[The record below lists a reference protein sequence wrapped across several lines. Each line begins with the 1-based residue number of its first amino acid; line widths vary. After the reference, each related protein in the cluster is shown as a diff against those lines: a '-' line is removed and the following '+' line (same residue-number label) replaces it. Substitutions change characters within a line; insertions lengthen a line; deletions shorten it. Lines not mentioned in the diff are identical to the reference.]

1 MKGFRARWRSEPYC
15 INEGS
20 TSGHPILLDTDP
32 GQREPEIHGEADI
45 TLDREVGEEGDM
57 QAGSPRVRLHT
68 DVESQARGTGSADP
82 VLLQEVHRVS
92 DEPWEAGIWSTVF
105 AGQVPFGLSHP
116 MNEPL
121 RPVPMPAASTRS
133 APESVPPAPL
143 KDLTARRLKT
153 AKIRASNE
161 DIRASALHKLK
172 VLVLLD
178 PGATRAGSLMKNKVG
193 LTLDAEEA
201 VQILSDIMA
210 PKSTGTLCKR
220 IGALWRYAQFLSSHG
235 GLGPF
240 TAPEPELH
248 RYLQTLRESD
258 AGATSGA
265 SLLEALRF
273 ANHLLGFQRI
283 PIADLDS
290 PRVEGV
296 SYSLFMK
303 KRRRAPAP
311 PLPVVVVRHLLSACL
326 DTALSDE
333 LRLISGHLAL
343 CVFAVARR
351 SDLRLM
357 DGTHVDE
364 SGTITVFE
372 AESKDYKTA
381 YSKEQKVELLPFIGL
396 GSWPGQPSWALCLQD
411 LRHKRNIQGGLPS
424 LGRTGWL
431 DTPMVTSEATAFLR
445 EIAQNVLEASIR
457 LYRCQTAST

>member
-1 MKGFRARWRSEPYC
+1 MR
-15 INEGS
+15 
-20 TSGHPILLDTDP
+20 
-32 GQREPEIHGEADI
+32 
-45 TLDREVGEEGDM
+45 
-57 QAGSPRVRLHT
+57 
-68 DVESQARGTGSADP
+68 
-82 VLLQEVHRVS
+82 
-92 DEPWEAGIWSTVF
+92 
-105 AGQVPFGLSHP
+105 
-116 MNEPL
+116 
-121 RPVPMPAASTRS
+121 
-133 APESVPPAPL
+133 
-143 KDLTARRLKT
+143 
-153 AKIRASNE
+153 
-161 DIRASALHKLK
+161 
-172 VLVLLD
+172 
-178 PGATRAGSLMKNKVG
+178 NKVG

-220 IGALWRYAQFLSSHG
+220 IGALWRYAQFSSSHG

-240 TAPEPELH
+240 TAPEPELY

-265 SLLEALRF
+265 SLVEALRF

-303 KRRRAPAP
+303 KRRRSPAP

-343 CVFAVARR
+343 CVFAVARW
-351 SDLRLM
+351 SDLRLIV
-357 DGTHVDE
+357 GLHVDE

-381 YSKEQKVELLPFIGL
+381 
-396 GSWPGQPSWALCLQD
+396 
-411 LRHKRNIQGGLPS
+411 
-424 LGRTGWL
+424 
-431 DTPMVTSEATAFLR
+431 
-445 EIAQNVLEASIR
+445 
-457 LYRCQTAST
+457 

>member
-1 MKGFRARWRSEPYC
+1 
-15 INEGS
+15 
-20 TSGHPILLDTDP
+20 
-32 GQREPEIHGEADI
+32 
-45 TLDREVGEEGDM
+45 M
-57 QAGSPRVRLHT
+57 QAGSPRVRLHA
-68 DVESQARGTGSADP
+68 DRESQSRGTGSADP

-92 DEPWEAGIWSTVF
+92 DEAAVRFQPQLRMPCKAGIWSTVF

-121 RPVPMPAASTRS
+121 RPVPLPTASTRS
-133 APESVPPAPL
+133 APESVPPAPI
-143 KDLTARRLKT
+143 KDLTARRLKA

-193 LTLDAEEA
+193 LTLAAEEA

-240 TAPEPELH
+240 TAPEPELY

-303 KRRRAPAP
+303 KRRRSPAP

-326 DTALSDE
+326 DTELSDE

-343 CVFAVARR
+343 CVFAVARW

-357 DGTHVDE
+357 DGMHVDE
-364 SGTITVFE
+364 SGTITVSE

-396 GSWPGQPSWALCLQD
+396 GSWPGQPSCLPPRPQAQAQ
-411 LRHKRNIQGGLPS
+411 HS
-424 LGRTGWL
+424 GRSSFSGADW
-431 DTPMVTSEATAFLR
+431 VAGHSYGHVRGHCFLAR
-445 EIAQNVLEASIR
+445 DSPER
-457 LYRCQTAST
+457 P